1 MKREHY
7 KLSVNSDRGIALLVV
22 LFSLLL
28 LSVIGLGMMYS
39 TNMETAI
46 NYNYRDKQIA
56 FYAAMA
62 GLQEARDRIQPAT
75 HNIVAPTQLPST
87 SFQNIVYIV
96 ANAASVKP
104 WDTTNAYFDTELC
117 QQQILSLTRTV
128 GVPCTTMASGTTWYS
143 VVDDSLSGSAPWNI
157 TNPLDLKWVRIEL
170 KGNNMTPVAVNGDS
184 SSAAETCW
192 TGANE
197 MSTPTGYTTGCR
209 PSGGLTSVTII
220 TSGAYTAA
228 TPVPTVTLTG
238 GAGTGGAAT
247 AVMASTSLTNGVVS
261 VVNLTTGGAGYSSV
275 PAVLLSGGGG
285 AGATATA
292 TLGTSTVTNGFVTT
306 VTLTTGGSGYSTA
319 PTVTISGGGG
329 AGATAVATIA
339 TSTTV
344 TGITLDST
352 GSQCYSTAPTV
363 SITGG
368 GGSGAA
374 AHATLEAAK
383 SCIFSWTAPSSP
395 QCTNKLDRGQWL

>member
-39 TNMETAI
+39 TNMETSI

-87 SFQNIVYIV
+87 SLQNIIYIV
-96 ANAASVKP
+96 ANAASVNP

-117 QQQILSLTRTV
+117 QEQILSLARTV
-128 GVPCTTMASGTTWYS
+128 GVPCTTIASGTGWYS
-143 VVDDSLSGSAPWNI
+143 VKDDSLSSSAPWNI

-238 GAGTGGAAT
+238 GGGTGGAAT

-275 PAVLLSGGGG
+275 P
-285 AGATATA
+285 
-292 TLGTSTVTNGFVTT
+292 
-306 VTLTTGGSGYSTA
+306 GGSSQWWRR
-319 PTVTISGGGG
+319 GG
-329 AGATAVATIA
+329 
-339 TSTTV
+339 
-344 TGITLDST
+344 
-352 GSQCYSTAPTV
+352 CYSDGNARHQHRYQRLCDDSHLDDRRVGLLDCSGCYDQWRRRSGCYRSGDDCDIDDGYGHYARQHRKPMLFDSSNRFNYRWWRV
-363 SITGG
+363 
-368 GGSGAA
+368 GSGRACNA
-374 AHATLEAAK
+374 
-383 SCIFSWTAPSSP
+383 
-395 QCTNKLDRGQWL
+395 